1 MSNAGLIKIDN
12 RPPTGKLSIKTIA
25 KLKLLQPVEL
35 EERGPTHENRKVKAA
50 LTSSSDTQN
59 HENVFPL
66 IAMEGVEK
74 QIFNHFRCLLQPD
87 GSPWALGN
95 LYLLDLVATGA
106 TASQATVEKHAKAL
120 QDYFSVMLDLGL
132 NFLDFPRR
140 KARRPTYA
148 YSNHYR
154 DIVKEFPKKGQN
166 ANAMI
171 RKIVAFYRWLLHRGL
186 VPEHAMWKESTG
198 YIRIKNKLGVF
209 YEKKITRTDLT
220 LKVIKNLGAK
230 ALRAYDEAE
239 QKALIETLLQVDNTE
254 MTLGFLLAILTGA
267 RLQTVFTLQASA
279 LDDYNGSDYHP
290 VVVGEQGFAD
300 SKFQKRFAILI
311 PGWLVLA
318 LKTYLASERCAARKD
333 KSFYSNAKNTYIFL
347 AKTGAPYYAKGDDTF
362 ASDYRSQRLGKS
374 VQAFIFQQLNPAL
387 AQSGHAFKVRF
398 HNLRASFSENVV
410 VDNLDRLNAGSITWL
425 ELLNIVSE
433 RLAHASTEETENYIN
448 SVRKK
453 KIKAVAQSKFE
464 SYLEAKIR
472 NTWKAN

>member
-1 MSNAGLIKIDN
+1 MSNANLIKIEN
-12 RPPTGKLSIKTIA
+12 RAPTGKLTIKKIA
-25 KLKLLQPVEL
+25 KLKLLQAVEL
-35 EERGPTHENRKVKAA
+35 EEREPIHENCTIQTALSCCSDTKTHE
-50 LTSSSDTQN
+50 SF
-59 HENVFPL
+59 FPL
-66 IAMEGVEK
+66 MPMESVEK
-74 QIFNHFRCLLQPD
+74 PIFNHFPCLLEAD

-106 TASQATVEKHAKAL
+106 TASQATVEKHAIAL
-120 QDYFSVMLDLGL
+120 KDFFGIMLDLGL
-132 NFLDFPRR
+132 NFLNFPLR
-140 KARRPTYA
+140 KAKRPTYA
-148 YSNHYR
+148 YSDYYR
-154 DIVKEFPKKGQN
+154 DIVKEFPKKGQK

-171 RKIVAFYRWLLHRGL
+171 RKIIAFYRWLLHRGF
-186 VPEHAMWKESTG
+186 VPEQAMWKESTG
-198 YIRIKNKLGVF
+198 YIRIKNKAGMP
-209 YEKKITRTDLT
+209 YDKKITRTDLT

-230 ALRAYDEAE
+230 ALRAYDETE
-239 QKALIETLLQVDNTE
+239 QKALIETLLQIDNTE

-279 LDDYNGSDYHP
+279 LDDYDGSDYHP

-318 LKTYLASERCAARKD
+318 LKTYLASERYGARKD
-333 KSFYSNAKNTYIFL
+333 KSFYSKTKSTYIFL

-398 HNLRASFSENVV
+398 HNLRASFAENVV
-410 VDNLDRLNAGSITWL
+410 IDNLDRLNAGNITWA
-425 ELLNIVSE
+425 ELLNIVCE
-433 RLAHASTEETENYIN
+433 RLAHASTEETENYVN

-453 KIKAVAQSKFE
+453 QIKAIAQSKFE
-464 SYLEAKIR
+464 CYLESRIR
-472 NTWKAN
+472 NTWEAS